1 MGRSYIFFSSSLG
14 MYNSWQIYGIFQY
27 IMFMDI
33 LNFKFQINN
42 TETSTKSIKWQHYHK
57 LKWMTVS
64 LNFQTYFN
72 SV

>member
-33 LNFKFQINN
+33 LNFKLLIQKHPQNQ
-42 TETSTKSIKWQHYHK
+42 SSDSITIK
-57 LKWMTVS
+57 
-64 LNFQTYFN
+64 
-72 SV
+72 